1 MWYVIQVMR
10 GHEEAMASLISRVV
24 PKSVLEEC
32 FYPQYATE
40 MKVRGA
46 WVPAQKPLF
55 PGYLIGITGDP
66 ATLERHLLKMN
77 EFARVLSQG
86 DVFVPLAKEEVAL
99 IGGFTRPGDRVVPM
113 SLGFKD
119 GDRVIVS
126 QGPLKGHE
134 GLITDINRRKSTAY
148 LSIDLCGRKVSVRM
162 GLGVL
167 RTPTGSLVHASAELG
182 D

>member
-10 GHEEAMASLISRVV
+10 GREEAMASLISRVV

-46 WVPAQKPLF
+46 WVPVQKPLF

-119 GDRVIVS
+119 GDRVIVT

-167 RTPTGSLVHASAELG
+167 NTPSTRLTHALARSAK
-182 D
+182 